1 MSMFSFLVLRCDLVI
16 QVVPYRLTINH
27 VSQTF
32 PLYSGTVR
40 NYTFILFSQLSKQGI
55 AMS

>member
-1 MSMFSFLVLRCDLVI
+1 MFSFLVLRCDLVI